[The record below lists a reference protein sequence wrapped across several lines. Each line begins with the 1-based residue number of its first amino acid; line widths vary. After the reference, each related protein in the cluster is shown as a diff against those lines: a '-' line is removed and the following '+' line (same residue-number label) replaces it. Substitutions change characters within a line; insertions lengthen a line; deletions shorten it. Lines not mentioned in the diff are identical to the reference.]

1 MPVDSLVQLEA
12 RIHDAQGLNP
22 QQKEEFL
29 RLLTDLKQEITALS
43 ETHAEHAHSIAR
55 FTDLSAHEATR
66 RPRNQDLVRI
76 AMEGLS
82 TSVAEFEASHPML
95 VDTVNRISS
104 LLSNMGI

>member
-29 RLLTDLKQEITALS
+29 RLLTDLKREIARLS

-55 FTDLSAHEATR
+55 FTDLSAHEATKQHK
-66 RPRNQDLVRI
+66 NHDLLRI
-76 AMEGLS
+76 AIEGLS
-82 TSVAEFEASHPML
+82 RSVTEFEASHPTL
-95 VDTVNRISS
+95 VDTVNKMST
-104 LLSNMGI
+104 LLSNIGI